1 MKAHSKCDT
10 HSNHQL
16 IVIVI
21 TLIQMRFS
29 VMMIFIEAIMANTLL
44 DTYAHIKTGTN
55 AAQSCLSGSC
65 QLRMKFMFCSKRRR
79 MISWY
84 FKLDFI
90 LFQIY

>member
-1 MKAHSKCDT
+1 MGINSKFDT

-21 TLIQMRFS
+21 TWIQMRFS

-44 DTYAHIKTGTN
+44 DTYAHIKIGTN

-65 QLRMKFMFCSKRRR
+65 HLG
-79 MISWY
+79 
-84 FKLDFI
+84 
-90 LFQIY
+90 

>member
-1 MKAHSKCDT
+1 MGINSKFDT

-29 VMMIFIEAIMANTLL
+29 VMIFIEAIMANTLL
-44 DTYAHIKTGTN
+44 DSYTHIKTGTN

-65 QLRMKFMFCSKRRR
+65 QLGWNSSFVQKEEKWF
-79 MISWY
+79 
-84 FKLDFI
+84 LGI
-90 LFQIY
+90 LN